1 MEQNVR
7 VHATVER
14 QHPFTHVLERLA
26 ATGIYLVRGIPRDL
40 QRAARVRAAGEGTT
54 LRWVLLQALRD
65 YAAGTWRPRREAP
78 APARDGG

>member
-1 MEQNVR
+1 MAENLR
-7 VHATVER
+7 LHATV
-14 QHPFTHVLERLA
+14 QGPNPFTQVLERLA
-26 ATGIYLVRGIPRDL
+26 TTGIYLVRGIPRDL

-78 APARDGG
+78 APASDGG

>member
-1 MEQNVR
+1 MAENVR
-7 VHATVER
+7 PHATVEG
-14 QHPFTHVLERLA
+14 QNSFTRVLERLA

-40 QRAARVRAAGEGTT
+40 QRAARVRAGDEGTT

-65 YAAGTWRPRREAP
+65 YAAETWTPRREAS

>member
-1 MEQNVR
+1 MAENLRLHAPVQTQN
-7 VHATVER
+7 
-14 QHPFTHVLERLA
+14 PFTQVLERLA

-65 YAAGTWRPRREAP
+65 YAAGTWTPRREAP
-78 APARDGG
+78 TPATDRG